1 MIMSVEKKT
10 SVQLF
15 YAALMFG
22 GMVLSFA
29 KWILFSKILLPADF
43 GIYSTLMSSIALAA
57 YIGGFGLNEYIIQQ
71 GSNSHGKGMY
81 FEIYAIRNQAI
92 VIGTIVSTLLLVPI
106 LLISYWIDGLGLDIW
121 HYLLLSCVLV
131 STVVFGVVDA
141 SLRAAQRTLAFAGMV
156 FLRAIFLLVAG
167 YVLANEVGLPGIFMA
182 EFASASAAI
191 IVAIFVLGPKP
202 DSIGNGL
209 SRTIMKAFLL
219 KGFSFLKVQLLRYL
233 SLAIDKWLIGW
244 FLGVVALG
252 QYSFLLIT
260 FLAFTAFAGVY
271 NAVLIPK
278 IISLFS
284 KNKDKKYLINTT
296 NKQANFFITGSIVL
310 CPFYIFSA
318 SLVMSSFFAEYA
330 FNHLAISMSLIYLG
344 SAFHVATQFFD
355 SLFYSLSKQAEL
367 SVMAAINLILLA
379 AYYLIAGFFM
389 PSVLFFCFAFFLSKI
404 SWFLITKIRVSQIDK
419 ILFITN

>member
-1 MIMSVEKKT
+1 MTMSFEKKT
-10 SVQLF
+10 SFQLL

-57 YIGGFGLNEYIIQQ
+57 YLGGFGLNEYIIQQ

-81 FEIYAIRNQAI
+81 FEIYTIRNQAI
-92 VIGTIVSTLLLVPI
+92 VIGIIVSALLLVPI
-106 LLISYWIDGLGLDIW
+106 LLVSYWMKGWGLDIW
-121 HYLLLSCVLV
+121 HYLVLSCVLV

-156 FLRAIFLLVAG
+156 FLRAVFLLVAG
-167 YVLANEVGLPGIFMA
+167 YVLAGKTGLPGIFLA
-182 EFASASAAI
+182 EFVSAGT
-191 IVAIFVLGPKP
+191 AIFIAIFILGPKP

-209 SRTIMKAFLL
+209 SASIMKTYLL
-219 KGFSFLKVQLLRYL
+219 KGFSFLKLQLLRYL
-233 SLAIDKWLIGW
+233 SLTIDKWLIGW
-244 FLGVVALG
+244 FLGILALG

-271 NAVLIPK
+271 NAVLTPK

-284 KNKDKKYLINTT
+284 KNKDKNFLINIT
-296 NKQANFFITGSIVL
+296 NKQALVFLTGSIVFY
-310 CPFYIFSA
+310 PFYIFTA
-318 SLVMSSFFAEYA
+318 NLVMSHFFSAYE
-330 FNHLAISMSLIYLG
+330 FNHHMISMTLIYLG

-355 SLFYSLSKQAEL
+355 SLFYALAKQAEL
-367 SVMAAINLILLA
+367 SVMAAISLILLV
-379 AYYLIAGFFM
+379 AYYLTAGFLM
-389 PSVLFFCFAFFLSKI
+389 PSVLFFCLAFLLSKI
-404 SWFLITKIRVSQIDK
+404 SWFLITKIRVSQIVK
-419 ILFITN
+419 ISLITN